1 MLSAENQ
8 MSAWSRAIEGDGV
21 PAVHYLSRP
30 CGTGGEN
37 IEILLQVDQVPV
49 SGSYDF
55 KNPLSMPERVL
66 QRAGA

>member
-21 PAVHYLSRP
+21 PAVHPLSRTF
-30 CGTGGEN
+30 GAGGEN
-37 IEILLQVDQVPV
+37 IKVLLQVDRV
-49 SGSYDF
+49 SEFYAF
-55 KNPLSMPERVL
+55 KYPLSMSERVL